1 MPRYSLFKYGNAA
14 QGGGLY
20 GAAPSTTA
28 LMYSFL
34 VAWDGTYSGDNE
46 ATRMVDFQLTRGRDT
61 LVTESGF
68 EHYKPGQVTAVFDND
83 DGRYDAWDTSGPLYP
98 NVTPGKFVRCL
109 VMNGSAG
116 TNYAL
121 MRGIITDI
129 QPFNKGQRRFVRIVV
144 KDGLEWLAGQVVNV
158 EKNED
163 FTFGANVKEILD
175 ACAIDTAEWP
185 YSTNNVGNTIPFTWF
200 SEKTALRAINELEG
214 SELGTFRQRRDG
226 TFFWS
231 SRTTGVITTTT
242 VTQEEVLRDIVIQQ
256 PWEAVINNARM
267 TLNPLTSHNITAT
280 IWELED
286 VPRTLTAGEEFTME
300 VSFRHPTL
308 NIPVAADN
316 VEVFAQGG
324 GSLYDFDDN
333 PAGGGAFLAATVTLE
348 NAGETGTLFFR
359 NDSGG
364 TGYLLLLSVVG
375 DAIYAQYQS
384 VLSADDTASQALYGK
399 KTMTIKTEWM
409 QRADI
414 CQDRVDDI
422 VAALASPIP
431 MPVISIENRATL
443 QFNYDLFEHG
453 IRLQL
458 AAWGLDETYR
468 IGKIEHRW
476 LNENG
481 QAIRTVYKL
490 EPVLTFT

>member
-1 MPRYSLFKYGNAA
+1 MPRYGTFLYGNAA

-20 GAAPSTTA
+20 GLAPSTTA
-28 LMYSFL
+28 LMYTFM
-34 VAWDGTYSGDNE
+34 VAWDGSYSGENE
-46 ATRMVDFQLTRGRDT
+46 ATRMVDFQLSRGRDT

-83 DGRYDAWDTSGPLYP
+83 DGRFDAWDTSGPLYP

-109 VMNGSAG
+109 VKNGSAG
-116 TNYAL
+116 TNYPL

-129 QPFNKGQRRFVRIVV
+129 QPFNRGSRRFVRIVV
-144 KDGLEWLAGQVVNV
+144 QDGLSWLKGQVVNV

-163 FTFGANVKEILD
+163 FSFGLNVKTILD

-185 YSTNNVGNTIPFTWF
+185 YSVNNVGNTIPFTWF
-200 SEKTALRAINELEG
+200 SEKTALQAIGELED

-231 SRTTGVITTTT
+231 SRTTGVASTTI

-256 PWEAVINNARM
+256 PWEAVINQARM
-267 TLNPLTSHNITAT
+267 HLNPLTTHNITAT
-280 IWELED
+280 LWELED
-286 VPRTLTAGEEFTME
+286 VPMTLAAQAEFTME

-316 VEVFAQGG
+316 IEPL
-324 GSLYDFDDN
+324 SSDFNVN
-333 PAGGGAFLAATVTLE
+333 PAGGGAQVVPPPTITLTA
-348 NAGETGTLFFR
+348 AGETGLLYFKNNHAT
-359 NDSGG
+359 D
-364 TGYLLLLSVVG
+364 TGYLYSLEIVG
-375 DAIYAQYQS
+375 DAIYAQYQT
-384 VLSADDTASQALYGK
+384 VLSADDAASQALYGK
-399 KTMTIKTEWM
+399 KTMTIKTPWM
-409 QRADI
+409 QRDDI
-414 CQDRVDDI
+414 CQNRVNDI
-422 VAALASPIP
+422 VANLATPTP
-431 MPVISIENRATL
+431 MPTIGIENRPAL
-443 QFNYDLFEHG
+443 QFNFDLFEHG
-453 IRLQL
+453 IRLQI

-468 IGKIEHRW
+468 IGRIEHSF
-476 LNENG
+476 LNESG